1 MSPQPSA
8 EDSVPL
14 GAEEVL
20 AEELTDWRQLLHAL
34 HTRLR
39 TRDHKTGTRLL
50 RAIAEAADEQDHHPD
65 LDLRYGHLDV
75 RLTSHDVRAVT
86 LRDVRLARTI
96 SELAQA
102 EGVVA
107 EPHAVQVLEV
117 ALDTPDYRLLKPF
130 WRAVLALGD
139 HPTYDAELGDQG
151 GPLPALWFQE
161 VVGAVA
167 PEQPA
172 RQRFHLDVHVP
183 HDVAQERVSAA
194 LAAGGTMV
202 SEAEAP
208 SFWVL
213 ADAEGNKA
221 CVCTCLDADHGAD
234 R

>member
-1 MSPQPSA
+1 MSPAPTPG
-8 EDSVPL
+8 DSVAL
-14 GAEEVL
+14 SAQDVL

-39 TRDHKTGTRLL
+39 TGDHRTGARLVA
-50 RAIAEAADEQDHHPD
+50 RIAEAADEMDHHPD
-65 LDLRYGHLDV
+65 LDLRYDHLDV
-75 RLTSHDVRAVT
+75 RLASHDVRAVT
-86 LRDVRLARTI
+86 LRDIRLARRI
-96 SELAQA
+96 SDIAAQ
-102 EGVVA
+102 EGVAA

-130 WRAVLALGD
+130 WRAVLGLSD

-161 VVGAVA
+161 APGAA
-167 PEQPA
+167 SEPGA
-172 RQRFHLDVHVP
+172 QRFHLDVHVP
-183 HDVAQERVSAA
+183 HDLAEERVSAA

-221 CVCTCLDADHGAD
+221 CVCTCLEADTGSGTES
-234 R
+234 